1 MSVGGFPYIFFFFQL
16 WPITSRINV
25 WSLLIHYGVPE
36 KGGVAEKNNNL
47 VLFLLNTSLDIQES
61 GIGATSWGRSLVC
74 AAEVDYRIC
83 FFTKLFYALAL
94 LYLFG
99 ETIFCTSFALSWS
112 AAMAAICARLPGTL
126 LKSPL
131 FRGGIAYQ
139 NISRQSRK
147 QLQQRLTWSQLKHLH
162 SRSALTVPT
171 HFQQS
176 SRLDYVWCV
185 YSQPTFCF
193 VVSFATNE
201 RN

>member
-1 MSVGGFPYIFFFFQL
+1 MCGWEGKKILFCFCWIHRLTSRNLALVRRVGGGRWGAQRSFF
-16 WPITSRINV
+16 
-25 WSLLIHYGVPE
+25 Y
-36 KGGVAEKNNNL
+36 
-47 VLFLLNTSLDIQES
+47 
-61 GIGATSWGRSLVC
+61 
-74 AAEVDYRIC
+74 
-83 FFTKLFYALAL
+83 FTKLFYALAL

-99 ETIFCTSFALSWS
+99 ETILCTSFALSWS

-139 NISRQSRK
+139 NISRQSWK